1 MDIKQLKK
9 RTFFLIFF
17 IVALSFGVFF
27 TIFYQFQNDRLQT
40 LKARSHAKVY
50 NSFHKNLQLH
60 VKDFYTA
67 KLQALISDDMVRAVA
82 AKEREKLL
90 ELVYPSYMQML
101 KDDPYLTLLHF
112 HLSDGVTLLRV
123 HNIGLYGDDIAK
135 KRLMASQVHTKQTV
149 LSGFELGNAGFSYRI
164 FVPLFL
170 EGVYVGAAEIGIS
183 PKKLLDN
190 VTYFNSVEGLI
201 RFEDKEQRVQYEKIE
216 NDAFKNYLL
225 SQKDLPSYK
234 NLSFEEKY
242 YGIYTF
248 KIFSYGDRPI
258 GEFIFFE
265 DLTQLQEQYTGALW
279 KMIVLFAAALALL
292 YWVLRFV
299 FNLYGNK
306 ITALQQRTESIL
318 NNQNEIVFVSDG
330 ERIVQANKIFLD
342 FFGFDTLEAFVQK
355 HRCVWE
361 FFEKEEGLLYKEEDT
376 VCVEKLFQNPQNNLV
391 KVKKGEE
398 EFIFRLYASYL
409 QSTSQEVVVSMQNV
423 TQTERDKQELKAQ
436 QEKLNA
442 IIDATEIATWEWN
455 VQTGETVF
463 NERWARF
470 LGYTLEELEPI
481 SIKTWEKF
489 AHPEDLQKSARLLEK
504 HFRGEL
510 PYYECE
516 SRMKHKNGSWVW
528 VLDRG
533 KVFSRDAEGNPLVMF
548 GIHQDITAR
557 KKIEEELRGSEEK
570 FRNMFAKH
578 NAPML
583 LIEPQSGM
591 IVDANLSAE
600 KFYGYSVEELRSM
613 RIDEINMMSIEE
625 INQERDRALREERN
639 FFVFEH
645 KLKNG
650 EIKTVEVHSSP
661 FTYQEKPIL
670 FSIIV
675 DITEKQRAQ
684 EALSKSEDR
693 LKKAQQI
700 AHLGSW
706 ELDLRSGR
714 LEWSDEVFAMLELD
728 KKTFSPTYDAFV
740 HAIHPQDRELLD
752 KAYKKSLATKE
763 KYALEHR
770 LLMEDGRIKWV
781 KEAGDT
787 EYDAEGVPIISR
799 GTVQDI
805 TEYVRLNEE
814 LRHAKEK
821 AEDANKAKS
830 EFLANMSHEIRTPMN
845 AIIGLSELVYEAQLP
860 PKEKD
865 MIAKIKGASKMLLGI
880 INDILDYSKIEA
892 KKLELSYETLDLE
905 SVFAQLRV
913 IFTSVAAKKRLELYF
928 SMKNDVPGVVKADE
942 LRLEQVLGNLLSNA
956 IKFTHRG
963 NVTLRMEL
971 VERVDDTHA
980 KVRFSVCDTGIGMSE
995 EQIAKLFTPF
1005 TQADTSTTRKY
1016 GGTGLGLVIA
1026 KKIVEAMGGELHVE
1040 SEIEKGSCFWFEIVC
1055 EVVSWE
1061 QTHPVIENER
1071 CRVLIVDDQEI
1082 SREILKDM
1090 VQGFGCEHDEA
1101 SDGEEALE
1109 MIHNAEEGG
1118 MGYDFVI
1125 LDWNMPNLNGVETLK
1140 RLNLLVQEGQVRTKV
1155 PSVLMVSAYAKED
1168 VLGNG
1173 EVEIEHFI
1181 TKPITSSSLFDA
1193 MVLSRNNLAQKPKEV
1208 EAAQIPDLSGLKVLL
1223 VEDNEINR
1231 EVAVMMLQRAGIE
1244 VDVAYNGKEGVEK
1257 YRTHKGKYC
1266 AILMDLQMPIMS
1278 GYEASKIIRQEDPH
1292 IPIVALTAAAMVEDR
1307 QKALEAGMDDHLGK
1321 PIDSAQLYKT
1331 IAHCCRVDL
1340 HYDYVPKAEHAK
1352 AVVLD
1357 REYLQRSLSSEAL
1370 VERLLKKLL
1379 RQLEGEFADIASAVL
1394 KQEEQAPDLIHALKG
1409 VSGNLG
1415 ANELYEVCKKIDA
1428 KYKASQEILSD
1439 DVAQLT
1445 RAIERLHAKL
1455 DTYGLAKTDESDS
1468 KLLDPQEFR
1477 ALLHKVQEELQKKN
1491 MLDSTLQKKLLQNLR
1506 EKVAGHELQSFEE
1519 YLEEFEY
1526 DKALEIMK
1534 RWKL

>member
-1 MDIKQLKK
+1 
-9 RTFFLIFF
+9 
-17 IVALSFGVFF
+17 
-27 TIFYQFQNDRLQT
+27 
-40 LKARSHAKVY
+40 
-50 NSFHKNLQLH
+50 
-60 VKDFYTA
+60 
-67 KLQALISDDMVRAVA
+67 
-82 AKEREKLL
+82 
-90 ELVYPSYMQML
+90 
-101 KDDPYLTLLHF
+101 
-112 HLSDGVTLLRV
+112 
-123 HNIGLYGDDIAK
+123 
-135 KRLMASQVHTKQTV
+135 
-149 LSGFELGNAGFSYRI
+149 
-164 FVPLFL
+164 
-170 EGVYVGAAEIGIS
+170 
-183 PKKLLDN
+183 
-190 VTYFNSVEGLI
+190 
-201 RFEDKEQRVQYEKIE
+201 
-216 NDAFKNYLL
+216 
-225 SQKDLPSYK
+225 
-234 NLSFEEKY
+234 
-242 YGIYTF
+242 
-248 KIFSYGDRPI
+248 
-258 GEFIFFE
+258 
-265 DLTQLQEQYTGALW
+265 
-279 KMIVLFAAALALL
+279 
-292 YWVLRFV
+292 
-299 FNLYGNK
+299 
-306 ITALQQRTESIL
+306 QRTESIL

-436 QEKLNA
+436 KQKLDA

-455 VQTGETVF
+455 VQSGETVF
-463 NERWARF
+463 NERWAQI
-470 LGYTLEELEPI
+470 LGYTLEELSPI
-481 SIKTWEKF
+481 SIATWDNF
-489 AHPEDLQKSARLLEK
+489 AHPEDLAESERRLEK

-510 PYYECE
+510 PYYECA

-557 KKIEEELRGSEEK
+557 KKIEEELRRSEEK

-625 INQERDRALREERN
+625 INQERERALKEERN

-661 FTYQEKPIL
+661 FTYQEKSIL

-675 DITEKQRAQ
+675 DVTEKKRAQ
-684 EALSKSEDR
+684 EALLRSEER
-693 LKKAQQI
+693 LRKAQQI

-728 KKTFSPTYDAFV
+728 KEKFVPTYDAFV

-752 KAYKKSLATKE
+752 KAYKKSLATKQ
-763 KYALEHR
+763 KYTLEHR
-770 LLMEDGRIKWV
+770 LLMEDGQIKWV

-787 EYDAEGVPIISR
+787 EYNADGEPIISR
-799 GTVQDI
+799 GTIQDI

-845 AIIGLSELVYEAQLP
+845 AIIGLSELVHEAQLP

-865 MIAKIKGASKMLLGI
+865 MVAKIKGASKMLLGI

-892 KKLELSYETLDLE
+892 KKLELSYESLDLE
-905 SVFAQLRV
+905 SIFAQLRV
-913 IFTSVAAKKRLELYF
+913 IFTAVAAKKRLELYF
-928 SMKNDVPGVVKADE
+928 HMKNDVPGIVKADE

-980 KVRFSVCDTGIGMSE
+980 KVRFSVRDTGIGMSE

-1040 SEIEKGSCFWFEIVC
+1040 SEIDAGSCFWFEVPC
-1055 EVVSWE
+1055 EVESWE
-1061 QTHPVIENER
+1061 QTHPVIEKES
-1071 CRVLIVDDQEI
+1071 CRVLVVDDQEI

-1109 MIHNAEEGG
+1109 MIRKAEEEER
-1118 MGYDFVI
+1118 GYDFVI
-1125 LDWNMPNLNGVETLK
+1125 LDWNMPRLNGIETIK
-1140 RLNLLVQEGQVRTKV
+1140 RLNLLVQEEQIQRTKI
-1155 PSVLMVSAYAKED
+1155 PSVLMVSAYVKEE

-1193 MVLSRNNLAQKPKEV
+1193 MVLSKNNLAQKPKEV

-1231 EVAVMMLQRAGIE
+1231 EVAVLMLQRAGIE

-1340 HYDYVPKAEHAK
+1340 HYDYVPQAEHAK

-1455 DTYGLAKTDESDS
+1455 DAYGLAKTDDSDS
-1468 KLLDPQEFR
+1468 KLLDPQEFG
-1477 ALLHKVQEELQKKN
+1477 ALVHKVQEELQKKN